1 MRTRTIALPI
11 LSAIG
16 LLGLAAPATAQE
28 PDIVVTAPSN
38 LPPGTD
44 PVSKVVAIA
53 DLDLS
58 SEQGEA
64 EMKKRVEAAI
74 KQICWSHPKPAR
86 WQVKDSEECDAFA
99 REGVQPQMDAALAR
113 AKDS

>member
-1 MRTRTIALPI
+1 MRITTVALPI

-16 LLGLAAPATAQE
+16 LLGLAAPAVAQE
-28 PDIVVTAPSN
+28 ADIVVKAPGN
-38 LPPGTD
+38 IPPGTE
-44 PVSKVVAIA
+44 PATRVVGIA

-64 EMKKRVEAAI
+64 EMRKRVEAAI

-99 REGVQPQMDAALAR
+99 REGAQPQMEEAVAR
-113 AKDS
+113 AKGS